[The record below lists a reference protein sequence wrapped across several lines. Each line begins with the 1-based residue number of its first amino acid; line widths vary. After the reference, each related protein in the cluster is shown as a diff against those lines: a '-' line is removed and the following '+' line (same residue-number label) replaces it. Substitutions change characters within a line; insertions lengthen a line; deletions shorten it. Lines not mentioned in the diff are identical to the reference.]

1 MSRTSR
7 RVDSAP
13 VPATPSA
20 DGVRV
25 MARGSEPAAAT
36 LARARLDPA
45 ILAAPTLRDWTKN
58 QVAGEWS
65 AQAVVDELQAQAEA
79 ASGNDLSRLEGM
91 LTIQAHTLDALFNTC
106 ARTSALN
113 AGEFPEA
120 MERYMRLALRA
131 QAQCRATIETL
142 AEIKNPKSVA
152 FVRQA
157 NIAGGHQ
164 QVNNAARAE
173 RSNQGNE
180 ILEGDDS
187 GRWLEQGTQS
197 EAILSDSSVATV
209 GARDRA
215 EVSRGQG
222 ACGEEQP

>member
-131 QAQCRATIETL
+131 QAQ
-142 AEIKNPKSVA
+142 PKSPE
-152 FVRQA
+152 
-157 NIAGGHQ
+157 GK
-164 QVNNAARAE
+164 ARAAKNSHKHGAYSRE
-173 RSNQGNE
+173 SRFIAQLLRMGKRR
-180 ILEGDDS
+180 
-187 GRWLEQGTQS
+187 GR
-197 EAILSDSSVATV
+197 
-209 GARDRA
+209 GA
-215 EVSRGQG
+215 
-222 ACGEEQP
+222 